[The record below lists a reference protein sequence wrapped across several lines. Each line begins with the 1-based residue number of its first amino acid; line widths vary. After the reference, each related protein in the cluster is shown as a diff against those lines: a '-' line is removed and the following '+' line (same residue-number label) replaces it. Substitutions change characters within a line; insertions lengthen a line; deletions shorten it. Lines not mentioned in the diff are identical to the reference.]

1 MASVSINTAIEC
13 AQFSVSICIQL
24 IEAREGGEEIGRVNW
39 GLRITDRVESAVSI
53 NTASVSINTAIECA
67 QFSVSIC
74 IQLIEAR
81 EGGEE
86 IGRVNWGLRITD
98 RQDF

>member
-1 MASVSINTAIEC
+1 MPYNTIVNHKSKSEVRNVRLTVTILMKVVHKFDRKSGKACAS
-13 AQFSVSICIQL
+13 L
-24 IEAREGGEEIGRVNW
+24 
-39 GLRITDRVESAVSI
+39 VEWQSAVSI

-86 IGRVNWGLRITD
+86 IGRMN
-98 RQDF
+98 